1 MVGIMI
7 ATPNPGE
14 TAVVFTAGMQVRLKS
29 GGPPMTVAAAQDATV
44 TCIWFDKNTLRERDF
59 PAETIEQKRDVVGEI
74 LEQIKREK
82 TGEGDTL

>member
-1 MVGIMI
+1 
-7 ATPNPGE
+7 
-14 TAVVFTAGMQVRLKS
+14 
-29 GGPPMTVAAAQDATV
+29 MTVAAAQDATV

>member
-1 MVGIMI
+1 MI

-29 GGPPMTVAAAQDATV
+29 GGPTLTVAAARDATV
-44 TCIWFDKNTLRERDF
+44 TCIWFDKNTLRERNF
-59 PAETIEQKRDVVGEI
+59 PVETIEQKRDVVGEI